1 MRTCVS
7 TVANHNRT
15 EPSRLTGPAPLL
27 LLLVVVCA
35 VALAVAIHHGWQP
48 EESRDANIA
57 VALSSRLQ
65 AAKMLA
71 DSGQFAAAQE
81 QLAPLL
87 KDSHSAAFREVRW
100 LSWQLHRE
108 QTMDLPTGS
117 AARAAAWKAL
127 QQHTQ
132 SMVSLGGW
140 TAQEW
145 QTIATRAAALGNLRL
160 SASAWEE
167 AARSYPKNALYFR
180 QKAAGALATAGEG
193 VKAGIIYLTL
203 APAEK
208 DPALQSKFFLTG
220 LRLIEDV
227 VGAKVAL
234 EQGQNTLRRL
244 PQLAKEQN
252 IVLHMASLA
261 MAADEPKIAA
271 DILFSALSGGMVSP

>member
-1 MRTCVS
+1 M
-7 TVANHNRT
+7 
-15 EPSRLTGPAPLL
+15 L

-35 VALAVAIHHGWQP
+35 VALAVASIHGWQP

-87 KDSHSAAFREVRW
+87 KDSHGAAFREVRW
-100 LSWQLHRE
+100 LSWQLQWE
-108 QTMDLPTGS
+108 QTMGLPTGS
-117 AARAAAWKAL
+117 AARTAAWKAL

-132 SMVSLGGW
+132 GMVSLGGW
-140 TAQEW
+140 TVQEW
-145 QTIATRAAALGNLRL
+145 QTIATRAAALGDLRL

-193 VKAGIIYLTL
+193 VKAGMIYLTL
-203 APAEK
+203 APTEK

-220 LRLIEDV
+220 LRLIEGA

-234 EQGQNTLRRL
+234 EQGQNTLRQL
-244 PQLAKEQN
+244 PQLAKESN

-271 DILFSALSGGMVSP
+271 DILFSALSRGMTPP

>member
-1 MRTCVS
+1 MS
-7 TVANHNRT
+7 TVTNHNRT
-15 EPSRLTGPAPLL
+15 EPSRLTGPLPLL

-87 KDSHSAAFREVRW
+87 KDSHGAAFREVRW
-100 LSWQLHRE
+100 LSWQLQWE
-108 QTMDLPTGS
+108 QTMGLPTGS

-132 SMVSLGGW
+132 GMVSLGGW

-145 QTIATRAAALGNLRL
+145 QTIATRSAALGDLQL
-160 SASAWEE
+160 SADAWEA
-167 AARSYPKNALYFR
+167 AARSHPEQALYLR
-180 QKAAGALATAGEG
+180 QQAASTLAAAGEG
-193 VKAGIIYLTL
+193 AKAGMIYLTL
-203 APAEK
+203 APVEK
-208 DPALQSKFFLTG
+208 DPARQSHFFLTG
-220 LRLIEDV
+220 LNLIESAA
-227 VGAKVAL
+227 GAKAAL
-234 EQGQNTLRRL
+234 KRGQNTLRQL
-244 PQLAKEQN
+244 PQLAKERN
-252 IVLHMASLA
+252 IVLRMASLA

-271 DILFSALSGGMVSP
+271 NILFSALSGGTVSP